1 MGDAIVVAGRSMAMD
16 AARSTWQAGAS
27 RVRILY
33 RRTRADMP
41 AEDEEVRAAGHEQ
54 VELEALVTPIEIL
67 LT

>member
-1 MGDAIVVAGRSMAMD
+1 
-16 AARSTWQAGAS
+16 
-27 RVRILY
+27 
-33 RRTRADMP
+33 MP